1 MSGPRAPC
9 SWRRIGHLA
18 TRGGLVGLSVGDV
31 GDGEPYATVKFQADA
46 MPMLRDLGQKV
57 KRNTDEIAK
66 LTKLAAKATEASSK
80 QRASGNAAS
89 GAVKLRVAELEKG
102 QKQRDLDQD
111 EKQRIAQDIA
121 SLASTVAEL
130 QAAKE
135 ITQRERD
142 LEQSEK
148 QQIVQEIASPSQSL
162 PSPSPIPP
170 SRCLTPPSRCRLE
183 LRICFFPDFRGF
195 RESGV

>member
-1 MSGPRAPC
+1 MYSVGAGPWHDR
-9 SWRRIGHLA
+9 GHFA
-18 TRGGLVGLSVGDV
+18 AGGGLVGLRVGDV
-31 GDGEPYATVKFQADA
+31 GDGEPSATVKFQTDV
-46 MPMLRDLGQKV
+46 MPMLRDLGQKA

-80 QRASGNAAS
+80 QRAGGNAAS
-89 GAVKLRVAELEKG
+89 GAVKLRVAELDKG
-102 QKQRDLDQD
+102 QKQKNLDQE

-121 SLASTVAEL
+121 SLSSAVAEL

-135 ITQRERD
+135 IAQRERD

-170 SRCLTPPSRCRLE
+170 SR
-183 LRICFFPDFRGF
+183 
-195 RESGV
+195 